1 MAELWRM
8 ASGAWD
14 HTAVLALRI
23 AEAGFGFDGQP
34 LSIDDFHPF
43 KRGLVTARRESVM
56 PYDPKVMESLQ
67 TSGKLLR

>member
-43 KRGLVTARRESVM
+43 RRGLVTPRRESVM
-56 PYDPKVMESLQ
+56 QYDPTVLENLQ
-67 TSGKLLR
+67 ASGKLLR